1 MPCRITPSL
10 PSPPVDFRVI
20 RRRAFW
26 SLFVASIITYQ
37 RAIVLVPALEKT
49 PEEQAVAYLDA
60 ASEAIEEAC
69 GRGFRYEQVTGES
82 ARPDSL
88 GRSWLWRIPVVPA
101 AVTITENDGSPISF
115 RLENETGELL
125 TPGVGKDGVVK
136 CSYAGGMSP
145 IPPAVELAVANLAKR
160 RIERDA
166 QQGLIT
172 SKEIGSVKISY
183 QTRDE
188 TKQVDDDILASIRK
202 YVRQR
207 LA

>member
-1 MPCRITPSL
+1 
-10 PSPPVDFRVI
+10 
-20 RRRAFW
+20 
-26 SLFVASIITYQ
+26 
-37 RAIVLVPALEKT
+37 
-49 PEEQAVAYLDA
+49 
-60 ASEAIEEAC
+60 
-69 GRGFRYEQVTGES
+69 
-82 ARPDSL
+82 
-88 GRSWLWRIPVVPA
+88 
-101 AVTITENDGSPISF
+101 
-115 RLENETGELL
+115 
-125 TPGVGKDGVVK
+125 
-136 CSYAGGMSP
+136 MSP

>member
-1 MPCRITPSL
+1 M
-10 PSPPVDFRVI
+10 
-20 RRRAFW
+20 
-26 SLFVASIITYQ
+26 ASIITYE
-37 RAIVLVPALEKT
+37 RAVALVPALEKNS
-49 PEEQAVAYLDA
+49 EEQALAYLDA
-60 ASEAIEEAC
+60 ATEAIEEAC

-88 GRSWLWRIPVVPA
+88 GRSWLWRVPVVPA
-101 AVTITENDGSPISF
+101 GVTITDNDGSPISF

-125 TPGVGKDGVVK
+125 TPGAGKDDVIK

-145 IPPAVELAVANLAKR
+145 IPPAVELAVANQAKR

-172 SKEIGSVKISY
+172 SKEIGSVKIAY
-183 QTRDE
+183 KTRDD

-202 YVRQR
+202 YVRR
-207 LA
+207 GLA